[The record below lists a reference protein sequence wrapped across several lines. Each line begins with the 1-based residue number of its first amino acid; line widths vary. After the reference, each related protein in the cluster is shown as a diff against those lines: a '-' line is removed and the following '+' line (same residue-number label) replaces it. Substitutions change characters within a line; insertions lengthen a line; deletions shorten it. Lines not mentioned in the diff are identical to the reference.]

1 MSYVKGVINEENKE
15 YNLLIMAPE
24 SGTASIMIGDTST
37 VSSATGATVA
47 PSNVQISY
55 DTQKKDAYIDFTS
68 SSESTLSFRMEKK

>member
-24 SGTASIMIGDTST
+24 SGTASIMIGDTQT
-37 VSSATGATVA
+37 VSDSTA

-55 DTQKKDAYIDFTS
+55 DTQKKDAYIDFTF